1 MPNKYVKEQITIYDK
16 MDEEDREVE
25 NYLYRAK
32 TEYYKTLTRI
42 NSKILSV
49 LDSMDD
55 VEIKDIIT
63 NNGVRIPVKR
73 I

>member
-25 NYLYRAK
+25 NDLYRAK
-32 TEYYKTLTRI
+32 TEYYKTLTNI

-49 LDSMDD
+49 LNSMDD
-55 VEIKDIIT
+55 VEIKDIII
-63 NNGVRIPVKR
+63 NNGFKIPVKR

>member
-25 NYLYRAK
+25 NDLYRAK
-32 TEYYKTLTRI
+32 TEYYKTLNNI

-49 LDSMDD
+49 LNSMDD

>member
-25 NYLYRAK
+25 NDLYRAK

>member
-16 MDEEDREVE
+16 IDEEDREVE
-25 NYLYRAK
+25 NDLYRAK

>member
-25 NYLYRAK
+25 NDLYRAK

-55 VEIKDIIT
+55 AEIKDIIT